1 MKDNGGKMTEQNS
14 NPDTQRTT
22 SSADEPVAAVVDL
35 PVTDEQAE
43 GTKGGGFYRLLG
55 DSNGDR

>member
-1 MKDNGGKMTEQNS
+1 MNEQNS
-14 NPDTQRTT
+14 NPDTQTTTQTIT

-35 PVTDEQAE
+35 PVTDEKAE
-43 GTKGGGFYRLLG
+43 ETKGGGFYRLFG

>member
-1 MKDNGGKMTEQNS
+1 MTEQNS
-14 NPDTQRTT
+14 NPDTQTTT